1 MAMSI
6 EPKFLPYG
14 KDFHVFFFHAKSPND
29 MEWASNTIKDLE
41 SYGFTGG
48 CSGLHFDPS
57 VSLFSNIS
65 NTVEKSM
72 VLVIVLSQFSTNSD
86 TFKFCLENTIIY
98 SLQKKLNKVIVPL
111 LINDCEVPQCLMHY
125 EPLATCDDK
134 SKWLPKLLRVLD
146 LENPSSSSGES
157 DEELSETHDKL
168 LKILVEKN
176 FRKQKRF
183 RKICQK
189 SGLSKYICRTGSK
202 EMSKM
207 SISLS
212 TACGIE
218 VLSHTSLVL
227 KWDIFV
233 NVVVNSDD
241 AIVEI
246 EKMKNKVK
254 IKEIKFDFTKVDGDD
269 ISKFCKINQRK
280 IIEFVERFLN
290 SCVCFWGKHNKMTCV
305 VSTDIQETDKT
316 QQLID
321 NIAKSVTLQELQ
333 KCPMSSVRHPP

>member
-86 TFKFCLENTIIY
+86 TFKFCLENTVIY

-125 EPLATCDDK
+125 EPLTTCDDK
-134 SKWLPKLLRVLD
+134 IKWLPKLLIVLD

-168 LKILVEKN
+168 LKILAEKN

-189 SGLSKYICRTGSK
+189 SGLSTYICRTGSK

-207 SISLS
+207 SISRP
-212 TACGIE
+212 TACDFD
-218 VLSHTSLVL
+218 VLSHTYLVRFRQMTS
-227 KWDIFV
+227 K
-233 NVVVNSDD
+233 
-241 AIVEI
+241 I
-246 EKMKNKVK
+246 EK
-254 IKEIKFDFTKVDGDD
+254 
-269 ISKFCKINQRK
+269 
-280 IIEFVERFLN
+280 
-290 SCVCFWGKHNKMTCV
+290 CV
-305 VSTDIQETDKT
+305 I
-316 QQLID
+316 
-321 NIAKSVTLQELQ
+321 LQELQ
-333 KCPMSSVRHPP
+333 KRPMSSVTLGIILERHR